1 MDKNLGKKVPGS
13 VFVSCNYIYTKI
25 NESVSNRATIFDV
38 CSVERGRKSEEK
50 RKRRGGGMFSFVR
63 WNGKKEMRRETFV
76 SIKL

>member
-38 CSVERGRKSEEK
+38 CVLLCGKGKEKRRKKEEK
-50 RKRRGGGMFSFVR
+50 GRRNVLVCPVEWQERNAARNIRFD
-63 WNGKKEMRRETFV
+63 
-76 SIKL
+76 